1 MLSTYAG
8 QTPLSLVK
16 DDRDDLKE
24 FLLLYLADIQGNPS
38 KPWPFGGYDQVGKFV
53 AGLIIFRQFI
63 LFLEEGGKGLTD
75 ATNSVWIAISD
86 YLIY

>member
-1 MLSTYAG
+1 MRLLLSYGADPMLSTYAG

-38 KPWPFGGYDQVGKFV
+38 KPWPFGGYDQVGKFIEV
-53 AGLIIFRQFI
+53 EYFHLTPSFGK
-63 LFLEEGGKGLTD
+63 EEMC
-75 ATNSVWIAISD
+75 
-86 YLIY
+86 Y